1 LVITLDEWAEIR
13 RLHRSEDL
21 GIKAISRKLG
31 VSKNTVRRALR
42 SDEVPRYSR
51 APKGSAVDAAE
62 PAIRE
67 QLQLLPMMPATVIAE
82 RIGWERSITVLRG
95 RVAELRPAYLPRDP
109 SGRTSY
115 EPGHR
120 AQNDFWFPPADVQ
133 VGPGAVAS
141 GKDVPPVLVMA
152 SGYSRWM
159 LGLMIPSRHAE
170 DLVLGTWRLLQEL
183 GGVPKQMVWD
193 NEGSVGKYRGRGQ
206 PPRLSAQFAEF
217 RGLLGCEVVVLPP
230 REPEHKGIVER
241 NNDYLETSFLPGR
254 AFSSPADFNAQLG
267 EWTGLANSRPKRVL
281 GCAPADRIAADRAAM
296 APLPPIDEST
306 LGWHNR
312 IRLPRDHYVR
322 LDSCDY
328 SVDPAAIGRMVDVRA
343 GLDQVTVRC
352 EGRLVACHERSWV
365 AHQTVTDPAHKAAA
379 DLMRAVR
386 LREKLAGPA
395 AAVEVEQRDLSRY
408 DALLVGGEVD

>member
-1 LVITLDEWAEIR
+1 MITLDEWAEIR
-13 RLHRSEDL
+13 RLHRSEGL
-21 GIKAISRKLG
+21 GIKAIARKLG

-42 SDEVPRYSR
+42 AEEVPRYRR
-51 APKGSAVDAAE
+51 APRGSVVDAVE

-67 QLQLLPMMPATVIAE
+67 QLALCATMPATVVAE
-82 RIGWERSITVLRG
+82 RIGWERSITVLRE
-95 RVAELRPAYLPRDP
+95 RVAELRPFYLKPDP
-109 SGRTSY
+109 AGRTSY

-120 AQNDFWFPPADVQ
+120 AQNDFWFPPAGIP
-133 VGPGAVAS
+133 VGHGTVVSGEAS
-141 GKDVPPVLVMA
+141 PPVLVMA

-170 DLVLGTWRLLQEL
+170 DLVLGTWELLQRL
-183 GGVPKQMVWD
+183 GGVPGQLVWD
-193 NEGSVGKYRGRGQ
+193 NEGGVGKFRGFGR
-206 PPRLSAQFAEF
+206 PPALSRQFAEF
-217 RGLLGCEVVVLPP
+217 RGLLGCEVVVLPR

-254 AFSSPADFNAQLG
+254 SFASPADFNAQLG
-267 EWTGLANSRPKRVL
+267 EWTLLANSRPKRVL

-296 APLPPIDEST
+296 AALPPIAESS

-322 LDSCDY
+322 LGTCDY
-328 SVDPAAIGRMVDVRA
+328 SVDPAVTGRMAGVRA
-343 GLDQVTVRC
+343 DLERVTVTC
-352 EGRLVACHERSWV
+352 DGRLVACHDRSWV

-379 DLMRAVR
+379 DVMRAGR
-386 LREKLAGPA
+386 MRAKLAAPS

-408 DALLVGGEVD
+408 DALLSGSEVA

>member
-1 LVITLDEWAEIR
+1 VITLDEWAEIR
-13 RLHRSEDL
+13 RLHRSEGL
-21 GIKAISRKLG
+21 GIKAIARKLG

-42 SDEVPRYSR
+42 AEEVPRYRR
-51 APKGSAVDAAE
+51 APRGPVVDAVE

-67 QLQLLPMMPATVIAE
+67 QLALCATMPATVVAE
-82 RIGWERSITVLRG
+82 RIGWERSITVLRE
-95 RVAELRPAYLPRDP
+95 RVAELRPFYLKPDP
-109 SGRTSY
+109 AGRTSY

-120 AQNDFWFPPADVQ
+120 AQNDFWFPPAGIP
-133 VGPGAVAS
+133 VGHGTVVSGEAS
-141 GKDVPPVLVMA
+141 PPVLVMA

-170 DLVLGTWRLLQEL
+170 DLVLGTWELLQRL
-183 GGVPKQMVWD
+183 GGVPGQLVWD
-193 NEGSVGKYRGRGQ
+193 NEGGVGKFRGFGR
-206 PPRLSAQFAEF
+206 PPALSRQFAEF
-217 RGLLGCEVVVLPP
+217 RGLLGCEVVVLPR

-254 AFSSPADFNAQLG
+254 SFASPADFNAQLG
-267 EWTGLANSRPKRVL
+267 EWTLLANSRPKRVL

-296 APLPPIDEST
+296 AALPPIAESS

-322 LDSCDY
+322 LDTCDY
-328 SVDPAAIGRMVDVRA
+328 SVDPAVIGRMVDVRA
-343 GLDQVTVRC
+343 DLERVTVTC
-352 EGRLVACHERSWV
+352 DGRLVACHDRSWV

-379 DLMRAVR
+379 DVMRAER
-386 LREKLAGPA
+386 MRAKLAAPS

-408 DALLVGGEVD
+408 DALLSGSEVA